1 MGISLARGIALV
13 AALLASTTSFAAAPG
28 NALDLATP
36 EGGIAAFRKVQCSTV
51 DEQPVV
57 YYWVGETFSRVAGE
71 PDKKLFRF
79 QGMNVRQCVTIT
91 DPVRGVGFRQVS
103 QEVHYYGDPTTGQIL
118 DEWKNPFLVVRPD
131 GVEMVTGR
139 GSSGA
144 NTVSVDRMREIL
156 VSLPAEAWPLGRVVA
171 VTELSIRSGRDDE
184 LIDGTGEAL
193 KRMLKELRVEIN
205 WWP

>member
-1 MGISLARGIALV
+1 MRECAVILIFILTA
-13 AALLASTTSFAAAPG
+13 
-28 NALDLATP
+28 
-36 EGGIAAFRKVQCSTV
+36 CSV
-51 DEQPVV
+51 PPANSNQPVAPETRARHGLDDVPAADMAVV
-57 YYWVGETFSRVAGE
+57 YKVA
-71 PDKKLFRF
+71 
-79 QGMNVRQCVTIT
+79 T
-91 DPVRGVGFRQVS
+91 
-103 QEVHYYGDPTTGQIL
+103 L

-171 VTELSIRSGRDDE
+171 VQELSIRSGRDDE
-184 LIDGTGEAL
+184 LIEGTGEAL